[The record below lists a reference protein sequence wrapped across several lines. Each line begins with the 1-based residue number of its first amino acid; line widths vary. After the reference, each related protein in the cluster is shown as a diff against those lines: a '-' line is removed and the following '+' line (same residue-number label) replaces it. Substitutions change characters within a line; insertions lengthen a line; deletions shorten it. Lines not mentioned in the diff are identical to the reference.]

1 MHLKPTVGCQ
11 ISSLIFGFVGDPIHI
26 PWKITEGRQSS
37 LPLGVYLEGIARAFT
52 WLKWLGGIMHRKPTA
67 GCLISILKFE
77 KTLWRGVSINIPWK
91 IYQQWQS
98 SCPLWAYVKGIARV
112 FNWLKY
118 LGGIMH
124 LKPTSG
130 CQISTLIF
138 ENKLWRGVSINIP
151 WKIYQERQSSSPL
164 WISMKGIAQVF
175 NWPKCLCGIM
185 RLKPTA
191 GCQISTLIFEK
202 QLWSGVSINIPWKIY
217 QERQSSCPLWA

>member
-1 MHLKPTVGCQ
+1 MRN
-11 ISSLIFGFVGDPIHI
+11 DP
-26 PWKITEGRQSS
+26 
-37 LPLGVYLEGIARAFT
+37 LPLLPLKYALSYPDILLWYLD
-52 WLKWLGGIMHRKPTA
+52 LGGHP
-67 GCLISILKFE
+67 
-77 KTLWRGVSINIPWK
+77 INNPWQ
-91 IYQQWQS
+91 IYQGRQS
-98 SCPLWAYVKGIARV
+98 SCPLWPSVKGIARA
-112 FNWLKY
+112 FNWLKC
-118 LGGIMH
+118 LGGIML
-124 LKPTSG
+124 LKPTAR